1 MPFASVSGRLRD
13 MSWVGG
19 GLDVRSVSASVRTM
33 SVQRREDALLAGLI
47 GLAGLGEVALGTV
60 PGHTLVA
67 SLSLLVMS
75 TALMV
80 RRVRPRMCLTFVFL
94 ALTVQSFLGV
104 PVNAQLITILF
115 ILVAAYSVGAHLD
128 RRASAIGLAIGATLV
143 SVAIAAADAGGS
155 DYGFGLLLV
164 TGPWI
169 AGVLV
174 RARSA
179 AGAEAVASAQSRARQ
194 AADDER
200 ERIARELHDIVSHG
214 LSAMVVQAAA
224 AAELIDRSPD
234 AARKAMQEVQTTGA
248 GAMTEMRHMLGLMRG
263 GEAAGRRPQPALED
277 VHELIATEQA
287 AGRSVSLTVQ
297 GTPRELPRGLALSIF
312 RIVQESLTNV
322 RKHATG
328 SRCEVTITHT
338 PDALKVEIVDDGVGR
353 ALGSESRGFGIIGMR
368 ERARLYGGALQAGP
382 RSPDSGWVVR
392 GWFPL
397 EHHVAES

>member
-1 MPFASVSGRLRD
+1 MPPASVSGRLMD
-13 MSWVGG
+13 MAWVSG
-19 GLDVRSVSASVRTM
+19 GLDISSVGSSVRPM
-33 SVQRREDALLAGLI
+33 SPERREDALLAALI
-47 GLAGLGEVALGTV
+47 GLAGLVEVALGAV

-67 SLSLLVMS
+67 SLCLLVM
-75 TALMV
+75 TMALMV
-80 RRVRPRMCLTFVFL
+80 RRGHPRLCLVLVLL
-94 ALTVQSFLGV
+94 ALVGQSFLGV
-104 PVNAQLITILF
+104 PVNAQLVTILF

-128 RRASAIGLAIGATLV
+128 RRASAIGLAIGATLA
-143 SVAIAAADAGGS
+143 SVAIAAANSGGS

-179 AGAEAVASAQSRARQ
+179 AEAEAVASAQSRARQ
-194 AADDER
+194 AANDER

-248 GAMTEMRHMLGLMRG
+248 GAMMEMRHMLGLMRG
-263 GEAAGRRPQPALED
+263 CEAAGRRPQP
-277 VHELIATEQA
+277 
-287 AGRSVSLTVQ
+287 
-297 GTPRELPRGLALSIF
+297 ALSIF

-338 PDALKVEIVDDGVGR
+338 PEALKVEIVDDGVGG
-353 ALGSESRGFGIIGMR
+353 ALGPESRGLGIIGMC
-368 ERARLYGGALQAGP
+368 ERARLYGGALEAGP
-382 RSPDSGWVVR
+382 RSPDGGWVVR

-397 EHHVAES
+397 EHHVVES